1 MQEPTVLLE
10 SYLGGP
16 SYVFCDIQNEVV
28 AFDLSQVK
36 DVLLAVDEAVAQG
49 FHAAG
54 FVGYEAAAG
63 LDAKLVTLAGGDL
76 PLVWFGIFARRETV
90 DAGYDLGEKGYE
102 ISPWQPSVSRVDYD
116 RVMGQVRDYIVAGDT
131 YQVNYTFRLRVD
143 FEGDP
148 RGFYRHLCHNQR
160 TDYSAY
166 LDLGRHHILSASPEL
181 FFQLKE
187 GVLTTKPMKGTWP
200 RGRWL
205 AEDEDHK
212 LALQQSEKNRA
223 ENVMIVDL
231 LRNDLGRVSKPGSV
245 SVPTLWDVE
254 RYETVLQ
261 MTSTVTSHIRDE
273 VTFSDLMMAMF
284 PCGSVTGAPKV
295 RTMEIIS
302 EIEPD
307 PRGIYTGSIGYVS
320 PGGEACFN
328 VAIRTVCVDMEKGR
342 AEFGVGGGVTY
353 DSSPDG
359 EYDECVTKASVL
371 TAQRWDFDLFETLRY
386 DANAGYFLLDRH
398 LDRLSDSAQYFG
410 FVCDIEDV
418 RARLVREGD
427 LFEEER
433 YRVRCVLTRLGAVLI
448 EAVPLA
454 SSQATSWCVGFANRC
469 VNSQDV
475 LLFHKTTKRDAY
487 TSRLAERPDCDDVI
501 LVNERGELTECSI
514 GNLVVQKDG
523 KLLTPPIVCGLLAGT
538 FRAELLACGEIVEQ
552 VLTAEDVKQAD
563 ALFMINSVREW
574 VPLTW
579 VD

>member
-1 MQEPTVLLE
+1 MQEPTVLFE
-10 SYLGGP
+10 SYLSGS
-16 SYVFCDIQNEVV
+16 SYLFGDIQREIV
-28 AFDLSQVK
+28 AFECGQVK
-36 DVLLAVDEAVAQG
+36 EALVAVDEAVAQG

-54 FVGYEAAAG
+54 FVSYEAATG
-63 LDAKLVTLAGGDL
+63 LDAKLVTHAGGDL
-76 PLVWFGIFARRETV
+76 PLVWFGIFASRLCV
-90 DAGYDLGEKGYE
+90 DCGYDLNGQDYQ
-102 ISPWQPSVSRVDYD
+102 ISAWQPSVSRADYD
-116 RVMGQVRDYIVAGDT
+116 HMMGHVRDYIVAGDT
-131 YQVNYTFRLRVD
+131 YQVNYTFRLRAD

-148 RGFYRHLCHNQR
+148 RGFYRHLCQNQR

-166 LDLGRHHILSASPEL
+166 LNLGRHHILSASPEL
-181 FFQLKE
+181 FFQLKD

-205 AEDEDHK
+205 AEDDVHIN
-212 LALQQSEKNRA
+212 ALQQSEKNRA

-245 SVPTLWDVE
+245 RVPRLWDVE

-261 MTSTVTSHIRDE
+261 MTSTVTSQIQAD
-273 VTFSDLMMAMF
+273 VAFSDLMTAMF

-307 PRGIYTGSIGYVS
+307 ARGIYTGSIGYVS
-320 PGGEACFN
+320 PNGEACFN
-328 VAIRTVCVDMEKGR
+328 VAIRTVCVDTEKGC

-371 TAQRWDFDLFETLRY
+371 TAQRQNFDLFETLKY
-386 DANAGYFLLDRH
+386 DGEYFLLDRH
-398 LDRLSDSAQYFG
+398 LERLENSAAYFG
-410 FVCDIEDV
+410 FKCDVDDV
-418 RARLVREGD
+418 RAQLLCEA
-427 LFEEER
+427 ER
-433 YRVRCVLTRLGAVLI
+433 FADGPYRVRCVLSRLGKIQV
-448 EAVPLA
+448 EAVVLPP
-454 SSQATSWCVGFANRC
+454 STSKSWRVGFATRR

-475 LLFHKTTKRDAY
+475 MLFHKTTQRDGY
-487 TSRLAERPDCDDVI
+487 STRLADRPDCDEVI
-501 LVNERGELTECSI
+501 LVNERDEVTECTI
-514 GNLVVQKDG
+514 GNLVVDKAG
-523 KLLTPPIVCGLLAGT
+523 KLLTPPVSCGLLAGT
-538 FRAELLACGEIVEQ
+538 FRAELLAKGEIVEQ
-552 VLTAEDVKQAD
+552 VLKMNDVKEAD